1 MYGPQIMAEFY
12 GKNHDGKPKKRCPR
26 MTLPPSE
33 MDTEKIPSKA
43 TLTDKPSTALDL
55 YPNAHPMMALWTPH
69 RTL

>member
-1 MYGPQIMAEFY
+1 
-12 GKNHDGKPKKRCPR
+12 